1 MYSIYIF
8 LIHSAS
14 LLDWFNAVERTYA
27 FVAEASFV
35 VQHRA
40 VLLRSKPSVKV
51 RKLVKS
57 GSPTCAFDLFCVC
70 THLFPPRCAL
80 RVFTPRF
87 PQKLTDFPFFS
98 RNSLVKTGL
107 WTGSCHFISARFV
120 VCDVHACVC
129 LVFLLLCV
137 CACVCVFL
145 LGLCAPWLM
154 HDMLPRVVEFG
165 LIARPFLLVP
175 PFDFSCLSAIFCN
188 TVKYNVLAPFWS
200 CLHPDLHAPAFL
212 WLTADRIRWFLGGRS
227 RPNIIALIPLQLT
240 HFWAHYKFDMIA
252 VAWTVAH

>member
-1 MYSIYIF
+1 M
-8 LIHSAS
+8 
-14 LLDWFNAVERTYA
+14 DWFNAVERTYA
-27 FVAEASFV
+27 FLAEASFV

-87 PQKLTDFPFFS
+87 PQKLTGFPFFS

-137 CACVCVFL
+137 CLCVCVPCGSL
-145 LGLCAPWLM
+145 
-154 HDMLPRVVEFG
+154 R
-165 LIARPFLLVP
+165 
-175 PFDFSCLSAIFCN
+175 
-188 TVKYNVLAPFWS
+188 
-200 CLHPDLHAPAFL
+200 
-212 WLTADRIRWFLGGRS
+212 
-227 RPNIIALIPLQLT
+227 ALIDAWYVAACRRVWSYRAPVSSRAS
-240 HFWAHYKFDMIA
+240 FWFFLP
-252 VAWTVAH
+252 VCNLL

>member
-1 MYSIYIF
+1 MCFWSF
-8 LIHSAS
+8 LRLYTPLSTQMRSAS
-14 LLDWFNAVERTYA
+14 LYTSLSTEVDG
-27 FVAEASFV
+27 
-35 VQHRA
+35 
-40 VLLRSKPSVKV
+40 LSV
-51 RKLVKS
+51 
-57 GSPTCAFDLFCVC
+57 
-70 THLFPPRCAL
+70 
-80 RVFTPRF
+80 
-87 PQKLTDFPFFS
+87 FFS
-98 RNSLVKTGL
+98 QFLGKNRVMNRIMSFHFCSVCCL
-107 WTGSCHFISARFV
+107 WCACLCLSCVHFV
-120 VCDVHACVC
+120 VCV
-129 LVFLLLCV
+129 L
-137 CACVCVFL
+137 VCVFL
-145 LGLCAPWLM
+145 VGLCAPWLM

-212 WLTADRIRWFLGGRS
+212 WLTADRIRLFLGGRS